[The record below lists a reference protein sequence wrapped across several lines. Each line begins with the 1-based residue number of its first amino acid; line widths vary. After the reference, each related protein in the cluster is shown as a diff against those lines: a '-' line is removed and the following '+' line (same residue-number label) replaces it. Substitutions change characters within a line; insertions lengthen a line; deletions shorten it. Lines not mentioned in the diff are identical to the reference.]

1 MAPEW
6 HLGLWPLRRLYTVML
21 PGYVSVTVSICQHGL
36 EIGLH
41 LCQEAVGGQAV
52 LHVLKVGFLRQ
63 SANGG
68 WKTTMGK
75 PVRQHGEI
83 LICWNHCW
91 NIVELTISGA
101 GQNAWPDYAECL
113 GQLIFPILLSYYFT
127 DDTLIVAQGSAAMWR
142 AWTESTS
149 AVSAST
155 CLLPEFL
162 GSSARCCKMLQ
173 DAAKGGGRPT
183 ILPSALKKS
192 IWVLALKN
200 KTKVVH
206 AAVKTRGTTRER
218 KSLEC
223 QQDGPAG
230 LSLTPVASASSSD
243 VWDCL
248 GLQTLRLLVTFPSL
262 WTLTWRGLWYLVM
275 DLHWAFNGFYIH
287 LSRSHGP
294 TW

>member
-1 MAPEW
+1 
-6 HLGLWPLRRLYTVML
+6 ML
-21 PGYVSVTVSICQHGL
+21 ESL
-36 EIGLH
+36 
-41 LCQEAVGGQAV
+41 
-52 LHVLKVGFLRQ
+52 LK
-63 SANGG
+63 
-68 WKTTMGK
+68 
-75 PVRQHGEI
+75 
-83 LICWNHCW
+83 HCW
-91 NIVELTISGA
+91 ADDFWCRSKCLA
-101 GQNAWPDYAECL
+101 RQCWMCL

-142 AWTESTS
+142 AWTESTR

-173 DAAKGGGRPT
+173 RGGKDQ
-183 ILPSALKKS
+183 PSYPRLS
-192 IWVLALKN
+192 RNPYEYWLSSY

-248 GLQTLRLLVTFPSL
+248 GLSNSETACDFSELVNPD
-262 WTLTWRGLWYLVM
+262 LTWLVISCDGLTL
-275 DLHWAFNGFYIH
+275 GF
-287 LSRSHGP
+287 
-294 TW
+294 